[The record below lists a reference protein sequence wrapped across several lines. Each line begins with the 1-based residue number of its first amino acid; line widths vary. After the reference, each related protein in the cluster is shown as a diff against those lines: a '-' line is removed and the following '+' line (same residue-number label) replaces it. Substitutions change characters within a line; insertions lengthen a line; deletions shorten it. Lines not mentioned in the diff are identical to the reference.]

1 MIQINYP
8 DPDFRIREE
17 NNVSHIFDELRK
29 TWLVLTPEE
38 WVRQNFIR
46 YLIKIKHYPSTL
58 IAIEKQLKLG
68 ELVKRFDLLIYDS
81 NHQPWMMVEC
91 KAMEVRLD
99 QKVLE
104 QILRYNMSVPVKYL
118 IITNGVHCIGINREG
133 GTPEWLNELPEFE
146 K

>member
-8 DPDFRIREE
+8 EPDFKIREE
-17 NNVSHIFDELRK
+17 NKTSLIFDELRK
-29 TWLVLTPEE
+29 IWLVLTPEE

-46 YLIKIKHYPSTL
+46 YLVKVMNYPSTL
-58 IAIEKQLKLG
+58 IAVEKQLKLG
-68 ELVKRFDLLIYDS
+68 ELVKRFDILVYDRD
-81 NHQPWMMVEC
+81 HQPWMMIEC

-99 QKVLE
+99 HKVLD

-118 IITNGVHCIGINREG
+118 ILTNGLHCLGIHRTDHLSWIES
-133 GTPEWLNELPEFE
+133 LPEFE

>member
-46 YLIKIKHYPSTL
+46 YLTKIKHYPSTL

-118 IITNGVHCIGINREG
+118 IITNGVHCIGIKREV

>member
-8 DPDFRIREE
+8 EPDFRIREE
-17 NNVSHIFDELRK
+17 NNVSHIFDDLRK

-46 YLIKIKHYPSTL
+46 YLTKIKHYPSTL

-118 IITNGVHCIGINREG
+118 IITNGVHCIGIKREG
-133 GTPEWLNELPEFE
+133 GSPEWLDVLPEFE
-146 K
+146 Q

>member
-38 WVRQNFIR
+38 WVRQNFIH
-46 YLIKIKHYPSTL
+46 YLTKIKNYPSTL

-118 IITNGVHCIGINREG
+118 IITNGVHCIGIKREG
-133 GTPEWLNELPEFE
+133 GTPEWLDVLPEFG

>member
-29 TWLVLTPEE
+29 TWLILTPEE

-46 YLIKIKHYPSTL
+46 YLTKNKHYPSTL

-118 IITNGVHCIGINREG
+118 IITNGVHCIGIKREG
-133 GTPEWLNELPEFE
+133 GNPEWLDELPEFE

>member
-8 DPDFRIREE
+8 EPDFRIREE
-17 NNVSHIFDELRK
+17 NKVSLIFDELRK

-38 WVRQNFIR
+38 WVRQNFVR
-46 YLIKIKHYPSTL
+46 YLTKIKHYPSTL

-68 ELVKRFDLLIYDS
+68 ELVKRFDLLIHDS

-91 KAMEVRLD
+91 KAMEVKLD

-104 QILRYNMSVPVKYL
+104 QILRYNISVPVKYL
-118 IITNGVHCIGINREG
+118 IITNGVHCIGIKREG
-133 GTPEWLNELPEFE
+133 GAPEWLEELPDFE

>member
-8 DPDFRIREE
+8 EPDFRIREE
-17 NNVSHIFDELRK
+17 NNISLIFDELRK

-38 WVRQNFIR
+38 WVRQNFVR
-46 YLIKIKHYPSTL
+46 YLTKIKQYPATL

-118 IITNGVHCIGINREG
+118 II
-133 GTPEWLNELPEFE
+133 
-146 K
+146 

>member
-46 YLIKIKHYPSTL
+46 YLTKIKHYPSTL

-68 ELVKRFDLLIYDS
+68 ELIKRFDLLIYDS

-118 IITNGVHCIGINREG
+118 IITNGVHCIGIKREG
-133 GTPEWLNELPEFE
+133 GTPEWLDVLPEFG